1 MTTSLHFILEPT
13 LATKLEKVFLEKSML
28 QSHGCT
34 VLEEPIP
41 FTGKI
46 TAKNAKKAAASL
58 LLDMSSPGLTA
69 GQKNYE
75 HWKSYKLLI

>member
-1 MTTSLHFILEPT
+1 
-13 LATKLEKVFLEKSML
+13 ML
-28 QSHGCT
+28 QSHGCA

-46 TAKNAKKAAASL
+46 TAKNAKKAVASF

-69 GQKNYE
+69 GLGQRNYE
-75 HWKSYKLLI
+75 HWKVINF